1 MKVFIRT
8 RRLLHLATFV
18 LLAAL
23 IAVWLSGLGGHAL
36 AASTWTSQTS
46 PTIQNLN
53 GIACPGT
60 TTCFAVGALASPG
73 NGNGTIVVTTDGST
87 WTSQNSKVAQ
97 ILNGIACPTT
107 STCFAVGASGT
118 ILKTTNGGSGGST
131 PWAQLTSGTS

>member
-60 TTCFAVGALASPG
+60 TTCFAVGA
-73 NGNGTIVVTTDGST
+73 
-87 WTSQNSKVAQ
+87 
-97 ILNGIACPTT
+97 
-107 STCFAVGASGT
+107 SGT

-131 PWAQLTSGTS
+131 PWAQLTSGTSQNLNGIACLST